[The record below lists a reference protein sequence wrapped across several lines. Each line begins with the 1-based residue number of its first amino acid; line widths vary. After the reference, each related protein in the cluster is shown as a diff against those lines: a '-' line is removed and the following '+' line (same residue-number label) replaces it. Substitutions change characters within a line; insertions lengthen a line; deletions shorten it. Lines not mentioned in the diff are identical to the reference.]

1 MVNMVEPKI
10 KKTRTKKNVITEKE
24 VDILENTMESLSIK
38 ADPQVGEEQIDGSV
52 GGDPQSEEQ
61 TDGVEGLAEL
71 AGDTLTL
78 KSGGEGAEPPKMPK
92 KRGRKPKGGKI
103 VPNNFLL
110 ETNKGH
116 EPNIIM
122 HLKCGETDLVQNTFV
137 SSVNYEPNVET
148 FQFENNKS
156 NELGYSIID
165 YGVKENNQKNEMMIE
180 TMLIEEST
188 DVTEKKGSL
197 NNEGEDMRH
206 LWSKLKELTYQLHTN
221 SISDKKSACF
231 WCTCDFDNPTILIPK
246 YELNKTYHC
255 YGCFCSPECATAYLF
270 EEAVDTSTRFERYH
284 LLNHIYCKI
293 YNYEKNIKPA
303 PNPYY
308 TLNKYYGNLSIQ
320 EYRKLLKNERLL
332 LVVDKPL
339 SRVLPE
345 LHEDNDDYMFNG
357 ATISTS
363 NKFKL
368 RKKTKQTKTDI
379 LSETF
384 NLKGGTPL
392 QPPS

>member
-1 MVNMVEPKI
+1 MVELKV
-10 KKTRTKKNVITEKE
+10 KKTRTKKTVIEEKKEESNE
-24 VDILENTMESLSIK
+24 VLEHAIESHTIK
-38 ADPQVGEEQIDGSV
+38 ADPQVGEEPSDGGV
-52 GGDPQSEEQ
+52 GGYPQSEEQ
-61 TDGVEGLAEL
+61 TDGVEGAAPL
-71 AGDTLTL
+71 
-78 KSGGEGAEPPKMPK
+78 KMPK

-122 HLKCGETDLVQNTFV
+122 HLKCGESDLVQNSFI
-137 SSVNYEPNVET
+137 SSVNYEANVET

-165 YGVKENNQKNEMMIE
+165 YGVKENNPKNEMMIE
-180 TMLIEEST
+180 TMLIDEST
-188 DVTEKKGSL
+188 YMNEKKSSL

-392 QPPS
+392 QPPC